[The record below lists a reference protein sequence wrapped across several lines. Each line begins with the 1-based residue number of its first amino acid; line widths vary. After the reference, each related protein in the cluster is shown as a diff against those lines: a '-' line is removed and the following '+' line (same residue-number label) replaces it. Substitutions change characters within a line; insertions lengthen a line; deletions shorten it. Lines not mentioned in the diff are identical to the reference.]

1 MASLAALMNAY
12 TLQPGDI
19 IHVGAGT
26 YALPTSVVLTAADSG
41 RREILSRLSGQGA
54 ATIFS
59 GDVAATSPIFE
70 FDGGHDITL
79 ENMTLRG
86 GTIGVDVVDNSGSV
100 DVTLQGLEISGF
112 VGAAGVYV
120 GAGSSGFAL
129 TGSTIDDPASGN
141 SNGAGVD
148 LVAATN
154 ATVTVQHFAK
164 SLLRN
169 RGVKPGYAICQQE
182 YRLQGRN
189 ERRRKRQLSLW

>member
-1 MASLAALMNAY
+1 MSAPAGANFYVSTTGNDSNSGKSAASPMASLAALMNAY

-41 RREILSRLSGQGA
+41 AREILSRLSAGA

-112 VGAAGVYV
+112 VGAAGVYEERV
-120 GAGSSGFAL
+120 VRGS
-129 TGSTIDDPASGN
+129 P
-141 SNGAGVD
+141 
-148 LVAATN
+148 
-154 ATVTVQHFAK
+154 
-164 SLLRN
+164 
-169 RGVKPGYAICQQE
+169 
-182 YRLQGRN
+182 
-189 ERRRKRQLSLW
+189 